1 MSAIPYGRQWVTE
14 EDIKAVSDV
23 LRSDWLT
30 TGPKVEEFEEAFA
43 AKVGSRYAV
52 ALSSGTAALH
62 AAALAACIG
71 PEDEVITTPMTFAAT
86 ANCVLYQGGRPVF
99 SDVEPETLLVDASKI
114 EEKITPK
121 TKAIIAVDYAGQ
133 PCDYDELKSIAK
145 RHNLTL
151 IADACH
157 ALGATY
163 KGRNVGT
170 LADMTVFSFHPV
182 KHITT
187 GEGGMVTTDD
197 PELAKRVRVF
207 RNHGITSDH
216 RERERCGSW
225 FYEMVDLGYNY
236 RLPDINCALGLSQLK
251 RLDQNVSRR
260 RELAAL
266 YNKAFSKIEAV
277 RPLTQKADRKSSW
290 HLYVVKLDL
299 SKIRA
304 TRKDVFSSLRD
315 EGIGVNV
322 HYIPVYWHP
331 YYQKLGYKKGLC
343 PVAEKA
349 YEEIVTLPLFCAMSD
364 SDAAQVVSAV
374 KKTLQSS
381 SSR

>member
-62 AAALAACIG
+62 AAAFAACIG

-86 ANCVLYQGGRPVF
+86 ANCILYQGGRPVF

-133 PCDYDELKSIAK
+133 PCDYDALKSIAK

-151 IADACH
+151 VADACH

-163 KGRNVGT
+163 KGRNVGA

-225 FYEMVDLGYNY
+225 FYEMVDLGFNY

-260 RELAAL
+260 RELAAF
-266 YNKAFSKIEAV
+266 YNEAFSKIEAV

-299 SKIRA
+299 SKIRT

>member
-86 ANCVLYQGGRPVF
+86 ANCILYQGGRPVF

-151 IADACH
+151 VADACH

-197 PELAKRVRVF
+197 PELAKKVRVF

-299 SKIRA
+299 SKIRT

>member
-62 AAALAACIG
+62 AAAHAACIG

-197 PELAKRVRVF
+197 PDLAKRVRVF

-299 SKIRA
+299 SKIRT

>member
-187 GEGGMVTTDD
+187 GEGGMVTTDN

>member
-62 AAALAACIG
+62 AAAHAACIG

-299 SKIRA
+299 SKIHT

-322 HYIPVYWHP
+322 HYIPVYCHP

>member
-62 AAALAACIG
+62 AAAFAACIG

-151 IADACH
+151 VADACH

-299 SKIRA
+299 SKIRT

>member
-86 ANCVLYQGGRPVF
+86 ANCILYQGGRPVF

-151 IADACH
+151 VADACH

-299 SKIRA
+299 SKIRT